1 MEDVQMKPDQ
11 FEKRLDWL
19 DEQRRKDAD
28 LINHLERRLG
38 EALESLGKQE
48 SQIKELSSEIT
59 RLSAVASRIQH
70 FDDALGKQREDFSKK
85 LMDVEHLYAEKLR
98 HFDDLRKKDYEELSK
113 NSSEMRIKQ
122 NEFDKI
128 KDTLE
133 ARRHEEI
140 RISQQLGE
148 IQEKVDLI
156 LGKTEENTR
165 DIHAVEEARKLD
177 TKRMADLQ
185 SESTELRL
193 KIDTIRGKQ
202 DSIEDRLRRLET
214 QIDDIAMS
222 EASHRELITIWE
234 EKQELKLVGFEKQWK
249 EWKVAFDEFQKKSI
263 ELDEKVLKYDENYRA
278 LTKARSDFD
287 KLIERLERRITEISE
302 MQRIS
307 EERLKQEWTNFK
319 ADQQKGWNTYKL
331 TNDEMWR
338 DHSRNH
344 DKIVEELQVINEKTT
359 EGLEALED
367 LSEKSQSRVM
377 DLLNT
382 FKVWADEMEKRVGEI
397 R

>member
-1 MEDVQMKPDQ
+1 MNTDQ

-19 DEQRRKDAD
+19 DEQRRKDSD

-48 SQIKELSSEIT
+48 KQIKELSSEVT
-59 RLSAVASRIQH
+59 RLSAVASRIHH
-70 FDDALGKQREDFSKK
+70 FDDALGKQRDDFTKK
-85 LMDVEHLYAEKLR
+85 LMDVEQLYAEKVR

-113 NSSEMRIKQ
+113 NSSEMRMKQ
-122 NEFDKI
+122 NEFDKV
-128 KDTLE
+128 KDSIE
-133 ARRHEEI
+133 ARKHEEI
-140 RISQQLGE
+140 RISQELGE
-148 IQEKVDLI
+148 IEEKVERL
-156 LGKTEENTR
+156 LAKTEENTR
-165 DIHAVEEARKLD
+165 GMHTMEEARKLD
-177 TKRMADLQ
+177 TKRMTDLQ
-185 SESTELRL
+185 TESTELRL

-202 DSIEDRLRRLET
+202 DSIEDRLRRSET

-222 EASHRELITIWE
+222 EASRRELTTMWE

-249 EWKVAFDEFQKKSI
+249 EWKAAFDEFQKKAV

-278 LTKARSDFD
+278 LTKARSELD
-287 KLIERLERRITEISE
+287 KLLERLERRITEISE

-307 EERLKQEWTNFK
+307 EERLKQEWNNFQ

-338 DHSRNH
+338 DHSRTH
-344 DKIVEELQVINEKTT
+344 DKMDQELQAIDEKLN
-359 EGLEALED
+359 EGLEVLGD

-377 DLLNT
+377 HLLNT
-382 FKVWADEMEKRVGEI
+382 FKDWADEMEKRVGEI

>member
-11 FEKRLDWL
+11 YEKRLDWL
-19 DEQRRKDAD
+19 DEQRRKDSD

-38 EALESLGKQE
+38 DALESLGKQE
-48 SQIKELSSEIT
+48 KQIKELSSEVT

-70 FDDALGKQREDFSKK
+70 FDDALGKQRDDFSKK
-85 LMDVEHLYAEKLR
+85 LMDVEHIYSDKLR

-113 NSSEMRIKQ
+113 NASEMRMKQ
-122 NEFDKI
+122 NEIDKL
-128 KDTLE
+128 KDSIE
-133 ARRHEEI
+133 ARKHEEI
-140 RISQQLGE
+140 RISQEQGE
-148 IQEKVDLI
+148 IEEKVETL
-156 LGKTEENTR
+156 LTKTEENTR
-165 DIHAVEEARKLD
+165 SLHTMEEARKLD
-177 TKRMADLQ
+177 TKRMADFQ
-185 SESTELRL
+185 SESTELRM

-202 DSIEDRLRRLET
+202 DSIEDRLRRSET

-222 EASHRELITIWE
+222 EANRRELITMWE

-249 EWKVAFDEFQKKSI
+249 EWKAAFDEFHEKAV
-263 ELDEKVLKYDENYRA
+263 ELDEKILKYDENYRA
-278 LTKARSDFD
+278 LTKARSELD
-287 KLIERLERRITEISE
+287 KLIDKLERRITEISE
-302 MQRIS
+302 MQRLS
-307 EERLKQEWTNFK
+307 EERLKQEWTNFQ

-338 DHSRNH
+338 DHSRTH
-344 DKIVEELQVINEKTT
+344 DKMVEELQVIDEKLS

-367 LSEKSQSRVM
+367 LSEKSRSRVM

-382 FKVWADEMEKRVGEI
+382 FKVWADELEERISEI

>member
-1 MEDVQMKPDQ
+1 MKPDQ

-48 SQIKELSSEIT
+48 KQIKEISSEVT

-70 FDDALGKQREDFSKK
+70 FDDALGKQRDDFSKK
-85 LMDVEHLYAEKLR
+85 VMDVEHIYAEKLR
-98 HFDDLRKKDYEELSK
+98 HYDDLRRKDYEELSK
-113 NSSEMRIKQ
+113 NSSEMRMKQ
-122 NEFDKI
+122 NEFDKV
-128 KDTLE
+128 KDSIET
-133 ARRHEEI
+133 RKHEEI
-140 RISQQLGE
+140 RISHELGE
-148 IQEKVDLI
+148 IEEKVETI
-156 LGKTEENTR
+156 RAKSEENTR
-165 DIHAVEEARKLD
+165 GLHTMEEARKLD

-202 DSIEDRLRRLET
+202 DSIEDRLRRSET

-222 EASHRELITIWE
+222 EANRRELTTMWE
-234 EKQELKLVGFEKQWK
+234 EKQELRLVGFEKQWK
-249 EWKVAFDEFQKKSI
+249 EWQAAFDKFQKKAA

-278 LTKARSDFD
+278 LTKARSELD

-302 MQRIS
+302 MQRIG
-307 EERLKQEWTNFK
+307 EERLKQEWTNFQ

-338 DHSRNH
+338 DHSRTH
-344 DKIVEELQVINEKTT
+344 DKMVEELQVINEKLT
-359 EGLEALED
+359 EGLEVLED

>member
-1 MEDVQMKPDQ
+1 MKPDQ

-48 SQIKELSSEIT
+48 KQIKEISSEVT

-70 FDDALGKQREDFSKK
+70 FDDALGKQRDDFSKK
-85 LMDVEHLYAEKLR
+85 VMDIENIYAEKLR
-98 HFDDLRKKDYEELSK
+98 HYDDLRRKDYEELSK
-113 NSSEMRIKQ
+113 NSSEMRMKQ
-122 NEFDKI
+122 NEFDKV
-128 KDTLE
+128 KDSIET
-133 ARRHEEI
+133 RKHEEI
-140 RISQQLGE
+140 RISHELGE
-148 IQEKVDLI
+148 IEEKVETI
-156 LGKTEENTR
+156 RAKSEENTR
-165 DIHAVEEARKLD
+165 GLHTMEEARKLD

-202 DSIEDRLRRLET
+202 DSIEDRLRRSET

-222 EASHRELITIWE
+222 EASRRELTTMWE
-234 EKQELKLVGFEKQWK
+234 EKQELRLVGFEKQWK
-249 EWKVAFDEFQKKSI
+249 EWQAAFDKFQKKAA

-278 LTKARSDFD
+278 LTKARSELD

-302 MQRIS
+302 MQRIG
-307 EERLKQEWTNFK
+307 EERLKQEWTNFQ

-338 DHSRNH
+338 DHSRTH
-344 DKIVEELQVINEKTT
+344 DKMVEELQVINEKLT
-359 EGLEALED
+359 EGLEVLED